1 MVAAA
6 FIVGGATLAS
16 GAIGASASKS
26 AGNAQARSAEAAAAE
41 SARQYDQTRTD
52 QMPWM
57 DAGKGALNRLQD
69 PTANFTK
76 SPGYDFRL
84 KEGQRGVQQ
93 SAAARGGAYSGNA
106 MKALSD
112 YNQGMASNEYGNWW
126 NQQSSLAGVGQA
138 TANSLGQLGAQS
150 AANVGN
156 SLMAAGDARASG
168 IMGGANSWSN
178 ALNTGVNTYGLYKGG
193 FFKKG

>member
-6 FIVGGATLAS
+6 VIVGGASLVS

-26 AGNAQARSAEAAAAE
+26 AGNAQAASADRAAAE
-41 SARQYDQTRTD
+41 SGRQYDQTRQD

-57 DAGKGALNRLQD
+57 DAGKGALNRLQN
-69 PTANFTK
+69 PGENFTA
-76 SPGYDFRL
+76 SPGYQFRL
-84 KEGQRGVQQ
+84 SEGQRGVQQ

-106 MKALSD
+106 MKALND
-112 YNQGMASNEYGNWW
+112 YNQGMASSEYGNWW
-126 NQQSSLAGVGQA
+126 NQQSGLAGVGQS
-138 TANSLGQLGAQS
+138 TAANLGQLGAQN

-156 SLMAAGDARASG
+156 ALMAGGDARASG
-168 IMGGANSWSN
+168 IMGAANSWSN
-178 ALNTGVNTYGLYKGG
+178 ALNSGVNAYGLYKGG